1 MYLTTAVTQQQ
12 DLLGKNFMLTFP
24 RKIKNTVASKC
35 LVAAAAAKSIQSC
48 RTLCDPI
55 EGSPRGS
62 PVPRILQGRTL
73 EWVAMSFSNAWKW
86 KVKVKSLSRVWLFET
101 PWTAA
106 YQAYIWSNIV
116 IQNTLKKKWPDV
128 CKSTIKGEWQK
139 ISKNK
144 LHPFTLKDSTYKVL
158 ITLLIKYSIN
168 VATIITNKLENKD
181 WEPMKT
187 SVIIVIRQPINT
199 Y

>member
-24 RKIKNTVASKC
+24 RKM
-35 LVAAAAAKSIQSC
+35 
-48 RTLCDPI
+48 
-55 EGSPRGS
+55 E
-62 PVPRILQGRTL
+62 
-73 EWVAMSFSNAWKW
+73 
-86 KVKVKSLSRVWLFET
+86 
-101 PWTAA
+101 A
-106 YQAYIWSNIV
+106 YQAYVWSNIV

-139 ISKNK
+139 IFKNK
-144 LHPFTLKDSTYKVL
+144 LHPFTLTDSTYKVL

-168 VATIITNKLENKD
+168 VATIIINKLENKD

>member
-24 RKIKNTVASKC
+24 RK
-35 LVAAAAAKSIQSC
+35 
-48 RTLCDPI
+48 
-55 EGSPRGS
+55 
-62 PVPRILQGRTL
+62 
-73 EWVAMSFSNAWKW
+73 M
-86 KVKVKSLSRVWLFET
+86 ET
-101 PWTAA
+101 
-106 YQAYIWSNIV
+106 YQAYVWSNIV

-139 ISKNK
+139 IFKNK

-168 VATIITNKLENKD
+168 VATIIINKLENKD